1 MARRPYVLASAAMSA
16 DGYIDDASPGR
27 LILSSP
33 QDLDRVDAERAGS
46 DAIMVGAQT
55 VRSDNPQLLV
65 KSEPRRARRAARGL
79 PPSPAKV
86 TITGSGDLDRDARLF
101 AADGTAKLVYAAA
114 GVAGDLSLRLEGRA
128 DVIGLADGHGLAWV
142 LADLAGRGIGR
153 LMIEGGSR
161 LLAQA
166 FSEGLADEFQLAVA
180 PVFVADPAAP
190 RLLAPWPPA
199 SRRPGSRAD
208 PSGNAGGLTSSG
220 PVAPARMVLAGITS
234 AGDMAVLRYVLRAR
248 SAG

>member
-16 DGYIDDASPGR
+16 DGYIDDASPRR
-27 LILSSP
+27 LILSGP
-33 QDLDRVDAERAGS
+33 EDLDRVDAERAGC

-55 VRSDNPQLLV
+55 VRSDNPRLLV
-65 KSEPRRARRAARGL
+65 KSERRRARRVARGL
-79 PPSPAKV
+79 PSSPVKV
-86 TITGSGDLDRDARLF
+86 TITASGDLDRDARLF

-114 GVAGDLSLRLEGRA
+114 GVAGPLSARLEGRA
-128 DVIGLADGHGLAWV
+128 EVIGMPDGHGLTWV

-166 FSEGLADEFQLAVA
+166 LSDGVADEFQLAVA

-190 RLLAPWPPA
+190 RLLMPWPPA
-199 SRRPGSRAD
+199 STSSSDRAD
-208 PSGNAGGLTSSG
+208 PCGSPSDLATSG
-220 PVAPARMVLAGITS
+220 PVAPARMVLAAMTS
-234 AGDMAVLRYVLRAR
+234 AGDMAVLRYLAPAP

>member
-16 DGYIDDASPGR
+16 DGYIDDASPRR
-27 LILSSP
+27 LVLSGP
-33 QDLDRVDAERAGS
+33 EDLDRVDAERARC

-55 VRSDNPQLLV
+55 VRSDNPRLVV
-65 KSEPRRARRAARGL
+65 KSQRRRERRTARGL

-86 TITGSGDLDRDARLF
+86 TITASGDLDRDARLF
-101 AADGTAKLVYAAA
+101 AADGTAKLVYAAPGA
-114 GVAGDLSLRLEGRA
+114 VAALSARLEGVA
-128 DVIGLADGHGLAWV
+128 QVIGMPAGHDLAWV

-166 FSEGLADEFQLAVA
+166 LAGGLADEFQLAVA

-190 RLLAPWPPA
+190 RLLTPRPPGVPLSARGGDPLGSA
-199 SRRPGSRAD
+199 SGSTT
-208 PSGNAGGLTSSG
+208 SGAV
-220 PVAPARMVLAGITS
+220 PPARMMLAGTAS
-234 AGDMAVLRYVLRAR
+234 AGDMAVLRYLPRALQE
-248 SAG
+248 G